1 MRQMIYKPNTMRGRH
16 LTNKVGGAG
25 MGSVLLDK
33 GGSGSASSYSS
44 LESYKRTTG
53 EGMRGRMEIKPAVMP
68 RDFSKKYGMGIG
80 GAIEE
85 KLQSLQL
92 KDDKRRKPQNIK
104 FSL

>member
-1 MRQMIYKPNTMRGRH
+1 MKQIIHKPNTMRGRYI
-16 LTNKVGGAG
+16 TNKVGGCG

-33 GGSGSASSYSS
+33 GGSGGASSYSS

-53 EGMRGRMEIKPAVMP
+53 GMVVKPAVMP
-68 RDFSKKYGMGIG
+68 REFSKKYGMGIG